1 MAIVPDYKS
10 GTASVTAGQR
20 AVTGTGTAWL
30 VSPNEPV
37 VRPGDLFGRAG
48 LWVPIESVTDNTH
61 LTLAEDWSGATLN
74 NSPYSIRFQADASR
88 YTATARAIVEL
99 LANGILASLA
109 AQPGAADKLPF
120 FTGANTFGLA
130 TLTAAA
136 RSLLDDT
143 DTSSMLST
151 LGVSAFVKTLLD
163 DASASA
169 VLSTLGVSAFIKT
182 LLDDPD
188 IATALNTLNAV
199 NKAGDTMTGGLRS
212 NVAHVIN
219 QDASISVGS
228 TFQGNFSGL
237 GFQYV
242 INNVGTPFRYLTG
255 WFSGGVL
262 PMTEYTLT
270 YSRFFRSLEATCN
283 YAINE
288 AVQIRC
294 GSVTTAGVFNYGL
307 AMDYQLSNVGASSQ
321 YLSVYTAGT
330 MSRILQFTNS
340 GAGSLGNFF
349 VNGTLSKGAGT
360 FLIDHPLD
368 PLNKDLLHAFI
379 EGPRNGLMYWGKV
392 KLVDG
397 RATIDIDRD
406 SNSDHPMTS
415 GTFAALTINA
425 TVHALQN
432 LDGFARLKPGPI
444 VGATFEIICEDEACT
459 DEVSWLVMAER
470 NDAFVRSSLDPNTD
484 DNGRFVPERMKEDA

>member
-1 MAIVPDYKS
+1 MADQPFWDA
-10 GTASVTAGQR
+10 GTATVTAGST
-20 AVTGTGTAWL
+20 AVVGQEGTLWTG
-30 VSPNEPV
+30 N
-37 VRPGDLFGRAG
+37 VRPGDTFFGATGERNIVA
-48 LWVPIESVTDNTH
+48 SVTDNTH
-61 LTLAEDWSGATLN
+61 LTLKFPAT
-74 NSPYSIRFQADASR
+74 IAQ
-88 YTATARAIVEL
+88 
-99 LANGILASLA
+99 A
-109 AQPGAADKLPF
+109 AQPYAVMYTPDDPFSQTELRKILKGMSASSLLAISNLAPAARKGIRFDGAA
-120 FTGANTFGLA
+120 N
-130 TLTAAA
+130 AALIDISDA
-136 RSLLDDT
+136 ALSLLDDP